1 MRQTL
6 CVRCRPLASLARRQA
21 IRSATQQQRRNE
33 STVAS
38 DVTTD
43 EQEGVEE
50 VAKKPK
56 PKVIFSG
63 IQPTGVPHLG
73 NYLGALRQWRK
84 LQDEATPGDK
94 LLFSVVD
101 LHAITMPQ
109 DAQVL
114 RLRRRE
120 MLAALLAIGL
130 DPEKGPTIF
139 FQSSVPQH
147 TELMWILSCT
157 ASMGYLGRMTQW
169 KSKLQMTNK
178 AGDLDEES
186 MTNLKLGLFSY
197 PVLQAAD
204 ILVHRATHVPVG
216 DDQRQHLE
224 FARECATNFN
234 HTFKNILVPPETI
247 IAPSPRVMSLTQPTS
262 KMSKSTPNHRSRII
276 ITAPPDEIRSRIAHA
291 VTDSYNAVTYD
302 PEARPGVANLL
313 ELLSQCG
320 PAEDPSPRPS
330 PHELAAQL
338 SHASLRD
345 LKELV
350 ARAVCDELRGVGERH
365 ADFLNRKG
373 GKWLDELEAEG
384 AEVAR
389 RNAEETMRM
398 VRGAVGLGPG
408 ARPFQ
413 GASV

>member
-1 MRQTL
+1 MRRTL
-6 CVRCRPLASLARRQA
+6 GARCRPLAGLTRRQV
-21 IRSATQQQRRNE
+21 IYSAARQQRRNE
-33 STVAS
+33 STIIGSDAS
-38 DVTTD
+38 AD
-43 EQEGVEE
+43 EQSK
-50 VAKKPK
+50 VATEQKPN
-56 PKVIFSG
+56 VIFSG

-84 LQDEATPGDK
+84 LQDDAKPEDI

-109 DAQVL
+109 DANAL

-130 DPEKGPTIF
+130 DPDKGSTIF

-169 KSKLQMTNK
+169 KSKLQINNK
-178 AGDLDEES
+178 AGDLEEAAL
-186 MTNLKLGLFSY
+186 TKLKLGLFSY

-234 HTFKNILVPPETI
+234 HTFKNILVPPETMTT
-247 IAPSPRVMSLTQPTS
+247 PSPRIMSLTNPES
-262 KMSKSTPNHRSRII
+262 KMSKSAPNHRSRIV
-276 ITAPPDEIRSRIAHA
+276 ITAPPNEIRTRIMSA
-291 VTDSYNAVTYD
+291 VTDIHNAVTYD
-302 PEARPGVANLL
+302 PETRPGVANLL

-320 PAEDPSPRPS
+320 SAQGTPPRRLSPN
-330 PHELAAQL
+330 ELAVQL
-338 SHASLRD
+338 SGAKLKD

-350 ARAVCDELRGVGERH
+350 AEAVCVELHGVRDRHDELL
-365 ADFLNRKG
+365 DRKG
-373 GKWLDELEAEG
+373 GKWLDEIEAEC

-398 VRGAVGLGPG
+398 VRDAVGLGPA
-408 ARPFQ
+408 ARLT
-413 GASV
+413 